1 MLERFNSMLSRDAIF
16 GGDAEEYRYVLSRP
30 VDDEPIDG
38 INILWV
44 MVNPSVAT
52 AVDNDHTITK
62 CHGFSQIYGARQYR
76 VVNLCA
82 FRAQDVKELKRTTM
96 DVVGPHNDFYIGH
109 AAAWAD
115 IVVCAWGRRTKL
127 PSKLKSRPEE
137 VVKILK
143 RATPKLYCLGTT
155 KDGDP
160 VHPLM
165 ISYTTELTE
174 YAA

>member
-1 MLERFNSMLSRDAIF
+1 MLERFDSMSSRDAIF

-30 VDDEPIDG
+30 VDGEPIDG
-38 INILWV
+38 LNILWV

-62 CHGFSQIYGARQYR
+62 CHGFSQLYSAKQYR

-82 FRAQDVKELKRTTM
+82 LRAQDVKELKRSKL
-96 DVVGPHNDFYIGH
+96 DVVGPDNNIYIDQ
-109 AAAWAD
+109 AARWAD
-115 IVVCAWGRRTKL
+115 IIVCAWGSRNKL
-127 PSKLKSRPEE
+127 PSKLKSRPEQ
-137 VVKILK
+137 VVAILK
-143 RATPKLYCLGTT
+143 KHKPQLYCLGVT

-165 ISYTTELTE
+165 ISYTTEFVE